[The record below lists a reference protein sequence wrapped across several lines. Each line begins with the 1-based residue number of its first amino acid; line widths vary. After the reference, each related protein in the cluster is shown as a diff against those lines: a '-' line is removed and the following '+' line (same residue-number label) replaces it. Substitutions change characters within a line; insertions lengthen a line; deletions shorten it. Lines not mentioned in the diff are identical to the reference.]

1 MNHRKIVFNILAI
14 VATLTLLIPFFNF
27 VATVMNLESD
37 LAYFGPVIAFAGAFL
52 VGWIV
57 VSLSIKSYNQLKS
70 SEECQ
75 KKATG
80 KSSKNKEN
88 KKR

>member
-1 MNHRKIVFNILAI
+1 MNHRKIAFNILAI
-14 VATLTLLIPFFNF
+14 AAVLTLSIPFFDF
-27 VATVMNLESD
+27 VASVMNLKSD
-37 LAYFGPVIAFAGAFL
+37 LAYFGPIIALTGGFL
-52 VGWIV
+52 IGWV
-57 VSLSIKSYNQLKS
+57 VVTLSIKSYNQLKS

-88 KKR
+88 KKN

>member
-1 MNHRKIVFNILAI
+1 MNHRKIVFNIIAI
-14 VATLTLLIPFFNF
+14 IAALTLLVPLFNF
-27 VATVMNLESD
+27 VADVMNLESD
-37 LAYFGPVIAFAGAFL
+37 VAYFGPIIAFLGAFL

-80 KSSKNKEN
+80 KSSKKKEN
-88 KKR
+88 NKK